1 MRAVIAA
8 SSRNRV
14 VYCAGF
20 LLVVAAFSACTLQGS
35 FRVGT
40 PTPVYTVTLAI
51 ENAEGEW
58 QELTVE
64 IADSPQERATGLMDV
79 EYMDE
84 DTGML
89 FVFEG
94 ETKSGFW
101 MKDTRIPLS
110 IAFIASDGVIL
121 ETQDMEPLS
130 TALHRP
136 AQAYSYALEV
146 NQGWFER
153 HGLGAGDR
161 VEIPAEA
168 VGE

>member
-64 IADSPQERATGLMDV
+64 IADSPQERATGLMNV
-79 EYMDE
+79 AYLDE
-84 DTGML
+84 DYGML
-89 FVFEG
+89 FVYPED
-94 ETKSGFW
+94 TASGFW
-101 MKDTRIPLS
+101 MKDTIIPLS
-110 IAFIASDGVIL
+110 IAFIAADGSIL
-121 ETQDMEPLS
+121 E
-130 TALHRP
+130 
-136 AQAYSYALEV
+136 
-146 NQGWFER
+146 
-153 HGLGAGDR
+153 
-161 VEIPAEA
+161 
-168 VGE
+168 